1 MFTSHVFCHTVQHR
15 FQLRFCDNLKTTSF
29 SWTLYQTSDLGFT
42 RKKQLHLLRCCPGTW
57 AQNWT
62 LSQHTFFL
70 KKNAVLLFNR
80 LKLEEIDG
88 DLMRFEATYEGNGN
102 KVNWPGERSLF
113 LKSDCKVMLLWNKF
127 ERLKNGSIGT
137 FKRVLDKDRL
147 LVYFEKVR
155 NVAIEQVT
163 WIKRNCH
170 GEKIAVVHQ
179 FPLTP
184 AYTITCHK
192 SQGLKLPAV
201 AVHLSK
207 EFVPGLLYIAMSH
220 VLSVDTLQVIRFS
233 RSQVIP
239 AAPEVII

>member
-1 MFTSHVFCHTVQHR
+1 M
-15 FQLRFCDNLKTTSF
+15 
-29 SWTLYQTSDLGFT
+29 
-42 RKKQLHLLRCCPGTW
+42 
-57 AQNWT
+57 
-62 LSQHTFFL
+62 
-70 KKNAVLLFNR
+70 
-80 LKLEEIDG
+80 KLEEIDG
-88 DLMRFEATYEGNGN
+88 DLMCFEATYEGNGN

-113 LKSDCKVMLLWNKF
+113 LKSDCKVMLLWNKS

-179 FPLTP
+179 FPVTP

-192 SQGLKLPAV
+192 SQGLKLPV
-201 AVHLSK
+201 VVVHLSK
-207 EFVPGLLYIAMSH
+207 EFVPGLLYVAMSH

>member
-1 MFTSHVFCHTVQHR
+1 MPHGAASIPAKV
-15 FQLRFCDNLKTTSF
+15 LRQSEDNKFFLDALSNIRLGIYSKETAAFIEMLSR
-29 SWTLYQTSDLGFT
+29 DLSPELNSVAT
-42 RKKQLHLLRCCPGTW
+42 HI
-57 AQNWT
+57 
-62 LSQHTFFL
+62 FL

-80 LKLEEIDG
+80 LKLDEIDG

-201 AVHLSK
+201 VVHLSK
-207 EFVPGLLYIAMSH
+207 EFVPGLLYVAMSH